1 MPAKKIIIAVLII
14 LVAVGGFV
22 AGLVLLRNNQDIRD
36 EAAVPGGTATVS
48 LEPATAS
55 YDVGEEFTSSVFFN
69 PANVA
74 ISGVAVRLRY
84 PYSGSDP
91 EVTVESIT
99 INNSLLSGGDWT
111 CPVKSSSQEG
121 TEVVIDI
128 ACGNQ
133 TEAGF
138 ISNQNVKLADIRF
151 SVNSEPAADPLTI
164 RFDSAESIITDKASG
179 QDILLIPSSTG
190 SYTIGQAN
198 VEPTAAPTT
207 ADTSPTPTTT
217 TTLTATPSP
226 TGTVTATSTPSPTT
240 TSSTTKGGEELPDA
254 GFGNPTIM
262 GAGFGLLI
270 LLGAIVL
277 AI

>member
-1 MPAKKIIIAVLII
+1 MPVKKIIVAVLII

-22 AGLVLLRNNQDIRD
+22 AGLVLLQDNQELRE

-55 YDVGEEFTSSVFFN
+55 YDVGDTFTSTVYFN

-84 PYSGSDP
+84 AYNGAQP
-91 EVTVESIT
+91 EVHTDGSMIT
-99 INNSLLSGGDWT
+99 INNSLLSSGDWT
-111 CPVKSSSQEG
+111 CPVKTVSEEG

-133 TEAGF
+133 SESGF
-138 ISNQNVKLADIRF
+138 VSNQDVKLADIEF
-151 SVNSEPAADPLTI
+151 EVNSEPASDPLTI

-190 SYTIGQAN
+190 SYTIGATSG
-198 VEPTAAPTT
+198 PTATTAPTQ
-207 ADTSPTPTTT
+207 AASSPTPTTQ
-217 TTLTATPSP
+217 LTVTPSP
-226 TGTVTATSTPSPTT
+226 TGTISATPTKVV
-240 TSSTTKGGEELPDA
+240 TKGGDELPDA
-254 GFGNPTIM
+254 GIGYPTMM

-270 LLGAIVL
+270 LMGAILL
-277 AI
+277 AL